1 MTNHWRDFKN
11 SDVILVIGAN
21 PAENHPCGWKWA
33 HVGRDERGTQIIH
46 VDPRFTRT
54 SAIADV
60 YAPIR
65 AGTDVAFFG
74 GLINYVLQNKLYHE
88 DYVKLHTNAAF
99 VVASGY
105 QFNDGLFSGY
115 DEAKRTYDPA
125 TWDYERVTPTGP
137 AAGGQP
143 AGSSGG
149 AEALGPAAGA
159 PSGGTQS
166 PVAGGTPAGGAAP
179 AAPVAYAKT
188 DPTLQDPRSVFQ
200 LMKAHYARYTPE
212 KVSEITG
219 MPVEKF
225 TDIAKRFGAT
235 GTPDKVGSVVYAV
248 GLTHHTTGVQII
260 RGIGLLQLL
269 LGNVGRP
276 GGGVN
281 AERGHA
287 NIQGNTDNAVSWE
300 IFPGYLAVA
309 KPGMNTM
316 ADYMAKVPAKAS
328 APNAVNYFGT
338 NYKKFMVSMLKAWYG
353 DAAQPDNDFR
363 YSWLPKPG
371 KNSSWLTIHDEARSG
386 TLDGL
391 FAAGM
396 SGLNIGPDSKRMS
409 GSMGKLKWLVVMDP
423 LPTATSE
430 FWRAPGVDP
439 KTINTEVYFFPA
451 THWIEKDGSFVNSGR
466 WAQWKWKVLDAP
478 GQVKDDNWIL
488 GQLFLRLK
496 ALYAKEGGTLPDPI
510 LNLKWDYAKPEN
522 PSLDEIAQEIN
533 GFDLTTGKRVSSF
546 ATLKDDGTTS
556 AGNWLYSGS
565 YPPEGNLMQRRGTSD
580 PTGLGYFHDWAWAW
594 PANRRILYNRAS
606 ADANGQPW
614 DKTRPGIRWNGTAWV
629 GDIPDFPATSPPAEG
644 KGSFIMTG
652 EGVARLFAPG
662 ALTSDG
668 PFPEHYEPMESPV
681 HNAMSKVQNDPAV
694 FLYKDAKD
702 TFAAV
707 DSEFPYV
714 ATTYRVTEHEHYVTQ
729 NVPYLVE
736 SMPDF
741 FVELPVELAEKK
753 GITNG
758 GKVKVRSKRG
768 EVIGIALVTKR
779 MRPLKVAGKTV
790 YQVGIPVHW
799 HFAAGKGT
807 DAAAGK
813 FRTTPEMANILTP
826 YVGDANV
833 RTPEFKG
840 FLVDVEK

>member
-1 MTNHWRDFKN
+1 
-11 SDVILVIGAN
+11 
-21 PAENHPCGWKWA
+21 
-33 HVGRDERGTQIIH
+33 
-46 VDPRFTRT
+46 
-54 SAIADV
+54 
-60 YAPIR
+60 
-65 AGTDVAFFG
+65 

-99 VVASGY
+99 IVASGY

-409 GSMGKLKWLVVMDP
+409 ESLSGLKWLVVMDP

-580 PTGLGYFHDWAWAW
+580 PTGLGYFHDWAWSW

-840 FLVDVEK
+840 FLVDVEKA